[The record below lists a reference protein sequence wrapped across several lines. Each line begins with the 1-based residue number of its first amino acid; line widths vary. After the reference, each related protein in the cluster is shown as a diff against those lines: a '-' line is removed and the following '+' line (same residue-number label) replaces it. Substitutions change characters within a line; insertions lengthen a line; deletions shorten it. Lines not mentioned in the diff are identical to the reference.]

1 MNEKIEALE
10 AEVRFLRKLVTKL
23 TAAQDGPVI
32 IYEIERKP
40 SSSPVIP
47 MPYTNPYPYPTGPY
61 FRGDQ
66 RYTPSILYGTNGF
79 C

>member
-10 AEVRFLRKLVTKL
+10 AEVNFLRELVTKL
-23 TAAQDGPVI
+23 TATQVGPVI
-32 IYEIERKP
+32 IREVERNP
-40 SSSPVIP
+40 YPNP
-47 MPYTNPYPYPTGPY
+47 ANPQPYTNPYPYPTGPY

-66 RYTPSILYGTNGF
+66 RYTPRILYGTNGF